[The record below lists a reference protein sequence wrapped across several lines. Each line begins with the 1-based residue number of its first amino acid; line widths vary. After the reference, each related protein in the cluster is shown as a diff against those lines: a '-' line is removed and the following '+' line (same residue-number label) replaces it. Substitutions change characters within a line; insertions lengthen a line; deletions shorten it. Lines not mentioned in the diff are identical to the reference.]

1 MADIAEIGFKVDTTE
16 LKKAVGSLNE
26 FSTASKKANS
36 SAQVASSSISK
47 SNQRM
52 IAAASGATR
61 FGNALEVVSRGE
73 IEATAEMGRYGIQMT
88 KAVKNQM
95 LFEKATRGLTSAI
108 KSQTI
113 AQKALNSVSMGRPD
127 TSAVLSNRPE
137 FRQTP
142 RDMMPN
148 RFNTANIAAQFQDIG
163 VTAAMGMNPLT
174 IALQQG
180 TQLSAILNSMQDPLK
195 GLAVAFKSILNP
207 VSLLSIGITALV
219 ASFIQL
225 VDWSKVWESIT
236 YGLASGLNWL
246 ADNLETVTIAM
257 GSFLALQVITHIGAI
272 TTGVMTLS
280 SAVITL
286 TKGLYSMAAGWL
298 AAMGPVGWVAAGL
311 AVVSVAIYKFK
322 DEIANIIGEDVLNG
336 IKTGING
343 FVAAFKNGVMIVYRS
358 FQLLFHEIKQ
368 MAADFLN
375 FFVTVGEKIEV
386 VGASIG
392 AVFDNGKYLAGRM
405 KEYQGI
411 RNEINKML
419 VGDSGKFEDKL
430 AFLTQDVEDITMPKD
445 YVGMALSGAGNVL
458 EGLKQGLKD
467 AANALTS
474 SANTL
479 DEKAAEAWDKLV
491 KGVEGHKIELTQEA
505 DLIGRIGQ
513 DYEYVKTK
521 YDLLNEAREA
531 GITLT
536 DAQTKYIEEQSVA
549 LAQQADEVRRLS
561 ERFEFAKST
570 TTGFFQDLKNNLIE
584 GKNLW
589 ESFGNA
595 VVNVLNKI
603 LDKILE
609 IGIDMLFAAGK
620 QAGWFNFGGSA
631 YSTPIGPTQT
641 ANAAGFYG
649 QALGGVWS
657 HGVQKFARGG
667 VVGGPTLFGAANGVG
682 VMGEAGPE
690 AIMPLQRG
698 PNGAL
703 GVRADGIGGGN
714 VVVNVINNSNAQA
727 SVNQRE
733 TTQGTEIDVL
743 IDQVVAEKLGT
754 QGTASNTAMNAWNN
768 RMLIAR

>member
-1 MADIAEIGFKVDTTE
+1 MADIAEIAFKVDTTE

-26 FSTASKKANS
+26 FSTASKKANT

-47 SNQRM
+47 SSQRM
-52 IAAASGATR
+52 VAAASGATR

-73 IEATAEMGRYGIQMT
+73 IAATAEMGRYGIQMT

-108 KSQTI
+108 KSQTV

-127 TSAVLSNRPE
+127 TSIALSNRPE
-137 FRQTP
+137 FKQIP

-148 RFNTANIAAQFQDIG
+148 QFNTANIAAQFQDIA

-180 TQLSAILNSMQDPLK
+180 THVSAILNSMQDPLK
-195 GLAVAFKSILNP
+195 GLAIAFKEILNP

-219 ASFIQL
+219 ASFIQI
-225 VDWSKVWESIT
+225 VDWSKVWESINH
-236 YGLASGLNWL
+236 GLASGLNWL
-246 ADNLETVTIAM
+246 ADNLEIVTIAM

-272 TTGVMTLS
+272 TTGIMTLS

-298 AAMGPVGWVAAGL
+298 GAIGPVGWFAAGL
-311 AVVSVAIYKFK
+311 VVVSVAIYKFK

-336 IKTGING
+336 IRTGVNG
-343 FVAAFKNGVMIVYRS
+343 LVAAFKNGIMMIYRS

-368 MAADFLN
+368 MAADFFN
-375 FFVTVGEKIEV
+375 FFVTFGEKIEV
-386 VGASIG
+386 VSSSFT
-392 AVFDNGKYLAGRM
+392 AVFDGGERLAARM

-411 RNEINKML
+411 RNEINKMI
-419 VGDSGKFEDKL
+419 VGDGSKFEDRL
-430 AFLTQDVEDITMPKD
+430 GFITQDVEDITMPKD
-445 YVGMALSGAGNVL
+445 YVGMGLSGAGKVL
-458 EGLKQGLKD
+458 EGLKLGLRD
-467 AANALTS
+467 AANALGL

-491 KGVEGHKIELTQEA
+491 KGVEGRKIELTQEA
-505 DLIGRIGQ
+505 DLIGRIGV

-531 GITLT
+531 SITLT

-549 LAQQADEVRRLS
+549 LAQQADEVRRLND
-561 ERFEFAKST
+561 RFDFAKST
-570 TTGFFQDLKNNLIE
+570 TSGFFSNLRQGLME

-589 ESFGNA
+589 ESFGDA
-595 VVNVLNKI
+595 ALNVLNKI

-609 IGIDMLFAAGK
+609 FGVDMLFAAGK
-620 QAGWFNFGGSA
+620 QAGWFGFGETV

-641 ANAAGFYG
+641 AGASGFYG

-657 HGVQKFARGG
+657 NGVQKFARGG

-682 VMGEAGPE
+682 LMGEAGPE

-698 PNGAL
+698 PDGSL

-714 VVVNVINNSNAQA
+714 VVVNVINNSDSQA
-727 SVNQRE
+727 SVNRRE
-733 TTQGTEIDVL
+733 TSQGVEIDVV
-743 IDQVVAEKLGT
+743 IDQLVAEKMSQPGT
-754 QGTASNTAMNAWNN
+754 SSNSALTAFNN
-768 RMLIAR
+768 RRLITR

>member
-26 FSTASKKANS
+26 FSTASKKANT

-47 SNQRM
+47 SSQRM
-52 IAAASGATR
+52 VAAASGATR
-61 FGNALEVVSRGE
+61 FGNALEVVARGE

-127 TSAVLSNRPE
+127 TSIALSNRPE

-207 VSLLSIGITALV
+207 VSLLSIGITALI
-219 ASFIQL
+219 ATFIQI
-225 VDWSKVWESIT
+225 VDWSKVWESINH
-236 YGLASGLNWL
+236 GLASGLNWL
-246 ADNLETVTIAM
+246 ADNLEIVTIAM

-272 TTGVMTLS
+272 TTGIMTLS

-298 AAMGPVGWVAAGL
+298 VAMGPVGWVAAGL
-311 AVVSVAIYKFK
+311 AIVSVAIYKFK

-368 MAADFLN
+368 MAADFFN
-375 FFVTVGEKIEV
+375 FFVTFGEKIEIV
-386 VGASIG
+386 SSSFT
-392 AVFDNGKYLAGRM
+392 AVFDGGERLAARM

-411 RNEINKML
+411 RDEINKML
-419 VGDSGKFEDKL
+419 VGDGSKFEDRHG
-430 AFLTQDVEDITMPKD
+430 FITQDVEDITMPKD

-458 EGLKQGLKD
+458 EGLKVGLRD
-467 AANALTS
+467 AANALIS
-474 SANTL
+474 GANTL
-479 DEKAAEAWDKLV
+479 DEKATEAWDKLV
-491 KGVEGHKIELTQEA
+491 KGVEGRKIELMQQA
-505 DLIGRIGQ
+505 DLIGRIGV
-513 DYEYVKTK
+513 DYEYTKTR
-521 YDLLNEAREA
+521 YDLLNQAREA
-531 GITLT
+531 DINLTQEQLAYLEKEAMAQATL
-536 DAQTKYIEEQSVA
+536 
-549 LAQQADEVRRLS
+549 ADEVENLTDK
-561 ERFEFAKST
+561 FEFAKSVT
-570 TTGFFQDLKNNLIE
+570 GGFFSNLRQGLME

-589 ESFGNA
+589 ESFGDA
-595 VVNVLNKI
+595 ALNVLDKI
-603 LDKILE
+603 LDKILS
-609 IGIDMLFAAGK
+609 IGVDYLFAAGK
-620 QAGWFNFGGSA
+620 QAGWFNFGETV

-641 ANAAGFYG
+641 AGASGFYG

-657 HGVQKFARGG
+657 NGVQKFARGG
-667 VVGGPTLFGAANGVG
+667 VVGGPTLFGATNGVG
-682 VMGEAGPE
+682 LMGEAGPE
-690 AIMPLQRG
+690 AIMPLRRG
-698 PNGAL
+698 PDGSL

-714 VVVNVINNSNAQA
+714 VVVNVINNSDSQA
-727 SVNQRE
+727 SVNRRE
-733 TTQGTEIDVL
+733 TSQGVEIDVM
-743 IDQVVAEKLGT
+743 IDQLVAEKMSQPGT
-754 QGTASNTAMNAWNN
+754 SSNSALTAFNN
-768 RMLIAR
+768 RRLITR